1 MKASEHTNRM
11 PVREAARM
19 FEVSEPVFRRMVR
32 NGDLMFLGI
41 FCSEGTFVIPRQAV
55 VKYFAGERIE
65 PKKPIL
71 PEPEPTPVRKPTR
84 EEAAEALEIVV
95 GFLRWLPTQPHPVK
109 KDAASPGGGEPTPDK
124 ETPDEPDQT

>member
-32 NGDLMFLGI
+32 NGDLKFLGI

-65 PKKPIL
+65 RRDTNPIPHL
-71 PEPEPTPVRKPTR
+71 HRRSPT
-84 EEAAEALEIVV
+84 
-95 GFLRWLPTQPHPVK
+95 HPRQG
-109 KDAASPGGGEPTPDK
+109 DPS
-124 ETPDEPDQT
+124 